1 MRIMVVSDTHLGFME
16 DDPIRGND
24 SFITFEEILQQARD
38 MQVDFIL
45 HGGDLFHDNKP
56 SRKTMHRTVELLR
69 SYCLGERPV
78 KINVLSD
85 QRLNFT
91 SKFQRVN
98 YEDPNFNV
106 DLPFFAVHGNHDDPA
121 GHGALSSLDLL
132 SAINFVNY
140 FGKTPSVDD
149 ISIYPILL
157 QKGTTRVALY
167 GLGNIRDERLYRTF
181 QQQKVRM
188 MRPVEERDSWFNIMI
203 LHQNRAAHSPKNFI
217 HEVFLEEWLD
227 MVVWGHEHEC
237 LIEPTRSVVGNFF
250 ISQPGSSVATSLSD
264 GEAKRKCL
272 GVLEVRGDKFRMR
285 THPLRTVR
293 PLVIETIVLG
303 AVPRLMPDNGAEL
316 SKVLTDRVDEIV
328 AAATQAAQGTPAP
341 LPPLVRLK
349 VEYSGGFGTVAAPR
363 FGQAFVGKVAN
374 PADILL
380 FFKKRNTTGAGTRK
394 KSAKPMPGDNEMG
407 VLEALRTN
415 KAGEQI
421 DIESTITQLMSE
433 SLDRPIVLGEPE
445 LNTAL
450 RAFVDKDDKDA
461 IADLVKKQ
469 LTERKRALLA
479 DAAVVAAAT
488 EPVIRDWLFK
498 DAERRREAAAA
509 AAAAEAAG
517 DVVRGEVV
525 AAAGN
530 NNNDDDDDDDGNDNA
545 VAAVAAVAAND
556 VDGDF
561 EEDDGERGAAAQP
574 SAVKR
579 ERVSVKREAVKR
591 NAGAKRN
598 AVFVVSDDEN
608 DDDDDNDANVV
619 VLSSKKSAPRSQPKR
634 AATRKSAKIDDDDNE
649 DDNDNDADDKANDD
663 GVVAVDDDDDNLPS
677 NKRARTSAAQVV
689 ELKAELPSQ
698 RTTSARSTKRSWANQ
713 RK

>member
-1 MRIMVVSDTHLGFME
+1 MRIMVVSDSHLGFME

-24 SFITFEEILQQARD
+24 SFVTFEEILHQARD

-69 SYCLGERPV
+69 TYCLGDRPV
-78 KINVLSD
+78 KISVLSD
-85 QRLNFT
+85 QRFNFT

-121 GHGALSSLDLL
+121 GNGALSSLDLL

-140 FGKTPSVDD
+140 FGKTPSVDN

-203 LHQNRAAHSPKNFI
+203 LHQNRAAHSPKNYI

-237 LIEPTRSVVGNFF
+237 LIEPTRSTVGNFF

-264 GEAKRKCL
+264 GESKQKCL

-303 AVPRLMPDNGAEL
+303 GVPRLTPDNDSMLA
-316 SKVLTDRVDEIV
+316 KVLTDRVDEIV

-380 FFKKRNTTGAGTRK
+380 FFKKRSTTGAGTRK
-394 KSAKPMPGDNEMG
+394 KSAKAMPGDNEMG

-415 KAGEQI
+415 KAGEQV
-421 DIESTITQLMSE
+421 DIESTIAQLLSE
-433 SLDRPIVLGEPE
+433 SSDRPVVLGEPE
-445 LNTAL
+445 LNNAL
-450 RAFVDKDDKDA
+450 RAFVDKDEKNA
-461 IADLVKKQ
+461 ISDLVKKQ
-469 LTERKRALLA
+469 LNERTRALLA
-479 DAAVVAAAT
+479 DPALAGAAT
-488 EPVIRDWLFK
+488 EPAIRDWLFK
-498 DAERRREAAAA
+498 DADRRREAAAA
-509 AAAAEAAG
+509 AAAAENAQ
-517 DVVRGEVV
+517 VQGEVV
-525 AAAGN
+525 AQPAGGDDFAEDN
-530 NNNDDDDDDDGNDNA
+530 NNNNNNVVDAAMNEHEDEEGDENGDLRAGAPVAAVKRERVTVKAESAKKRSAGAKKQDVFVVSDDDDDDGDDDGGGKKRAARAPTKRAAAAAPRKKTKNADDDFVDHDDNNDN
-545 VAAVAAVAAND
+545 
-556 VDGDF
+556 G
-561 EEDDGERGAAAQP
+561 
-574 SAVKR
+574 
-579 ERVSVKREAVKR
+579 
-591 NAGAKRN
+591 
-598 AVFVVSDDEN
+598 
-608 DDDDDNDANVV
+608 DDDDDA
-619 VLSSKKSAPRSQPKR
+619 
-634 AATRKSAKIDDDDNE
+634 
-649 DDNDNDADDKANDD
+649 
-663 GVVAVDDDDDNLPS
+663 VAIVEDDDDDAPS
-677 NKRARTSAAQVV
+677 SKRARMV

-698 RTTSARSTKRSWANQ
+698 RSSARSTTRAWANQ